1 MANSQ
6 VQKIPY
12 DGFQCIQ
19 FQLGKKYTIF
29 LGKHVEMV
37 NISHE
42 ARVDCHRVRVEG
54 SGWGGVCGAG
64 DFWSESTVLSF
75 DFGGGYFRI

>member
-1 MANSQ
+1 
-6 VQKIPY
+6 
-12 DGFQCIQ
+12 
-19 FQLGKKYTIF
+19 
-29 LGKHVEMV
+29 MV